1 MRDFMGLGLKHEE
14 HMRRKIMGD
23 IKKLKSMAGRIRIEL
38 AGYQYFFSGYCD
50 NTLMNEIEYI
60 DSVLAEEKRLRS
72 NSLPLHIEGED
83 NLPLIPTLKDELT
96 S

>member
-1 MRDFMGLGLKHEE
+1 MSDLMGLGSKHEE

-23 IKKLKSMAGRIRIEL
+23 IAKLKTMAGRIRIEL
-38 AGYQYFFSGYCD
+38 AGYQQFFSCYCD
-50 NTLMNEIEYI
+50 NEIMDEIEYV
-60 DSVLAEEKRLRS
+60 DSVLAEEKRRRS